1 LGDKAA
7 LLYTGHQF
15 KVRNDYQID
24 NTNNSDYLLFFHTIT
39 KLTGMIVCGIRKKA
53 RPDSRPGGCEEN
65 LNGWR

>member
-1 LGDKAA
+1 MGDKAA

-39 KLTGMIVCGIRKKA
+39 KLTGMIVCGIRK
-53 RPDSRPGGCEEN
+53 RPVRIAGRADVKKI
-65 LNGWR
+65 